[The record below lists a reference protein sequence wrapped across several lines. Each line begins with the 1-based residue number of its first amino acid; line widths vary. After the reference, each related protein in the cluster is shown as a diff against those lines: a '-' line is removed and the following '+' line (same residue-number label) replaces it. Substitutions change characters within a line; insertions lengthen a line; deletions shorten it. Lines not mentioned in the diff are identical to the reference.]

1 MDTPKEVLE
10 TNEDRKSDNDFLPRD
25 VETYKEELAARV
37 DLLNKA
43 IELSIKSWRGAVA
56 ADENSKSDSNVITK
70 ATDSLKDSIIA
81 YVDLMNSTKSLRE
94 GLVADKDYKR
104 DNVVVANVLGS
115 FKQTINTILDLMTK
129 STMNAV
135 RSMREDFD
143 ANVDAE
149 ATESL
154 RERLIANVYF
164 INDTVINDMES
175 SREQLLAIEDS
186 KSDNEA
192 V

>member
-10 TNEDRKSDNDFLPRD
+10 TNEDRKSDNDFLLRD

-56 ADENSKSDSNVITK
+56 ADENSKNDSN
-70 ATDSLKDSIIA
+70 
-81 YVDLMNSTKSLRE
+81 
-94 GLVADKDYKR
+94 
-104 DNVVVANVLGS
+104 
-115 FKQTINTILDLMTK
+115 QTINTILDLMTK